1 MLEGKV
7 DQWSCEN
14 KARNKCKKPCP
25 MLLVEWTCVEYI
37 VYIWTA
43 THQEPFMSSQQIH
56 QECELI
62 LIISE

>member
-1 MLEGKV
+1 
-7 DQWSCEN
+7 
-14 KARNKCKKPCP
+14 